1 MKLRLTT
8 KCEECVYHVHAE
20 GCEDVKRDVRN
31 GFEDEGEFVNL
42 DDILIFLFEDQ
53 IVEDSEFTGKTID
66 ETLDDYRG
74 ELTIMPCAE

>member
-1 MKLRLTT
+1 MKFRLTT

-42 DDILIFLFEDQ
+42 DDVLIFLFEGQ

-66 ETLDDYRG
+66 ETLDDYRD
-74 ELTIMPCAE
+74 ELNIMSCAE

>member
-8 KCEECVYHVHAE
+8 QCEECVYHVHAE

-42 DDILIFLFEDQ
+42 DDVLIFLFEDQ

-66 ETLDDYRG
+66 ETLDDYRD

>member
-1 MKLRLTT
+1 MLRLVT
-8 KCEECVYHVHAE
+8 KCEEGIYRVHAE
-20 GCEDVKRDVRN
+20 GCEDVKRDVRK

-42 DDILIFLFEDQ
+42 DDVLIFLFEDQ

-66 ETLDDYRG
+66 ETLDDYRD